1 MASGAGGQIA
11 LIKTG
16 SLYHTVDSA
25 NLWTNF
31 TSEGIEHQLEELEEA
46 SITGNRFA
54 PPSHKGLDF
63 GEGDI
68 SFEPNPNA
76 IGHFL
81 MGAFGTI
88 ASSLVTD
95 ADSTG
100 ANSGEDAG
108 KDEQFHRF
116 TLRKSAYSERSFLE
130 PYGVM
135 VHRDVGSSFLLN
147 GAIFTGFEM
156 SIAGNALTSA
166 TVTVMGREMRRINRI
181 AAITSL
187 VSSGG
192 RPWVWDMASIEVS
205 TTGTGSA
212 ALAANQKFE
221 EFTWSLESPQEGVVL
236 LDGTKFYAEF
246 QPNDFQRVNIS
257 GTQTFR
263 DQDEYD
269 AFVAYENR
277 RFRITMTNVNTQI
290 WLGNPDSVDIATD
303 WRGYYGMRVHF
314 PKIKYLSWSAP
325 VGGPNRLQATFTA
338 KAEYDDTEGEGIYV
352 ELKNVIG
359 NSVYVGSAA

>member
-11 LIKTG
+11 LIKQS
-16 SLYHTVDSA
+16 SLYNTVDSA

-46 SITGNRFA
+46 SVTGNRFA

-68 SFEPNPNA
+68 AFEPNPNA

-88 ASSLVTD
+88 TSSLVT
-95 ADSTG
+95 AAGSTVS
-100 ANSGEDAG
+100 NSGDDAG

-116 TLRKSAYSERSFLE
+116 TLRKTAYSDRSFLE

-135 VHRDVGSSFLLN
+135 VYRDTGSAFMLN
-147 GAIFTGFEM
+147 GAIFTGFEAT
-156 SIAGNALTSA
+156 IAGNALTSA
-166 TVTVMGREMRRINRI
+166 NVTVMGREMRRIARI
-181 AAITSL
+181 AAIQSL

-205 TTGTGSA
+205 TTGTASA
-212 ALAANQKFE
+212 ALAVNQKFE

-246 QPNDFQRVNIS
+246 QPNDFQRVAIS
-257 GTQTFR
+257 GTQSFR

-269 AFVAYENR
+269 TFVAYENR
-277 RFRITMTNVNTQI
+277 RIHITLTNVNTQI
-290 WLGNPDSVDIATD
+290 QLGNPDSADVVTD
-303 WRGYYGMRVHF
+303 WRGYYGMRVMF
-314 PKIKYLSWSAP
+314 PKVKYLTWGAP
-325 VGGPNRLQATFTA
+325 IGGPNRLQATFTA
-338 KAEYDDTEGEGIYV
+338 KAEYDDTEGEAIYV
-352 ELKNVIG
+352 ELKNTIG

>member
-1 MASGAGGQIA
+1 MASGTGGQIA
-11 LIKTG
+11 LIKQG
-16 SLYHTVDSA
+16 SLYHQSDSA

-31 TSEGIEHQLEELEEA
+31 TSEGIEHQLEELEEQ
-46 SITGNRFA
+46 SINGRRFA

-76 IGHFL
+76 IGHFF

-88 ASSLVTD
+88 ASSEVSD
-95 ADSTG
+95 GGPTG
-100 ANSGEDAG
+100 PQSATFKSPYHWH
-108 KDEQFHRF
+108 QF
-116 TLRKSAYSERSFLE
+116 TLRKTAYSDRSFLE

-135 VHRDVGSSFLLN
+135 VYKDAGSAFMLN
-147 GAIFTGFEM
+147 GTIFTGFEM
-156 SIAGNALTSA
+156 GIAANALTSA
-166 TVTVMGREMRRINRI
+166 TVTVMGREMRRIQRI
-181 AAITSL
+181 AAIQSL

-221 EFTWSLESPQEGVVL
+221 EFTWSLETPHEGVVL

-246 QPNDFQRVNIS
+246 QPNDFQRINIS

-263 DQDEYD
+263 DHDEYD
-269 AFVAYENR
+269 AFTAYENR
-277 RFRITMTNVNTQI
+277 RFRITMLNVNSEI
-290 WLGNPDSVDIATD
+290 AIGNTASLDATTFL
-303 WRGYYGMRVHF
+303 GYYGMRVHL
-314 PKIKYLSWSAP
+314 PLVKYLTWSTP
-325 VGGPNRLQATFTA
+325 IGGPNRLQASFTA
-338 KAEYDDTEGEGIYV
+338 KAEYSDTEGEAIFV
-352 ELKNVIG
+352 EVNNVIG